1 MEETDYSVIIDGY
14 EVNGWIEENQKCKMC
29 KFNFVYHEMYDAY
42 FCPNCNEWAESKC
55 NDKNCKYCANRPHHP
70 LPIK

>member
-1 MEETDYSVIIDGY
+1 MEETDHSVIIDGY

-42 FCPNCNEWAESKC
+42 F
-55 NDKNCKYCANRPHHP
+55 
-70 LPIK
+70 L